1 MTSYEPRHIR
11 ATELFGD
18 FWFNSEPVS
27 ISALRGYVIL
37 LDFWDYTSQTCIHSQ
52 PYLDEWHRRYREFD
66 FVTVGI
72 HTPEFKIGKDPDN
85 IAQAIKKAGIKYPVV
100 MDNDAIIWTTYTCRL
115 WPTRYLVDK
124 DGFIRYAHEGEGGY
138 EQFERAIQS
147 LLAEAGYHGTM
158 PELMEPLRDVDR
170 PGTVSFRTTGEVRL
184 GYLKGTLGNT
194 EGYSPES
201 TIEYDNEGL
210 RLPGRVYLKGKWYNE
225 KESMRFDGDP
235 QEEGRVSLIYEA
247 VEANTILEPERHSPC
262 TLIATQDGK
271 PLTKARAGDDIT
283 FDPEGRSL
291 LVVDSPRMFRIVRN
305 AEFGQH
311 ELELSID
318 SPGLALYAFS
328 FGTGVIPELVSN
340 N

>member
-18 FWFNSEPVS
+18 FWFNSEPIS
-27 ISALRGYVIL
+27 ISALKGYVLL
-37 LDFWDYTSQTCIHSQ
+37 LDFWDYTSQSCIHSQ
-52 PYLDEWHRRYREFD
+52 PYVNEWYRRYREFN

-85 IAQAIKKAGIKYPVV
+85 IVQAMKKAGIKYPVV
-100 MDNDAIIWTTYTCRL
+100 MDNDAIIWTAYASHI
-115 WPTRYLVDK
+115 WPTRFLVDK
-124 DGFIRYAHEGEGGY
+124 EGFVRYAHEGEGGY

-170 PGTVSFRTTGEVRL
+170 AGAISFRPTVEVRL
-184 GYLKGTLGNT
+184 GYLKGTLGNA
-194 EGYSPES
+194 EGYGPES

-225 KESMRFDGDP
+225 KESVRFDGESH
-235 QEEGRVSLIYEA
+235 EEGQVSLIYEA
-247 VEANTILEPERHSPC
+247 VEANSVLEPEHHSPC
-262 TLIATQDGK
+262 TIVATQDGR
-271 PLTKARAGDDIT
+271 PLTKESAGIDIR
-283 FDPEGRSL
+283 FDREGRSL
-291 LVVDSPRMFRIVRN
+291 LVVDSPRMFQIVRN
-305 AEFGQH
+305 TEFGQH
-311 ELELSID
+311 ELGLSTG
-318 SPGLALYAFS
+318 SAGLALYAFS
-328 FGTGVIPELVSN
+328 FGTSVIPELISN